1 VSARPYLRGVSL
13 RREDVASY
21 DSYPFSIPAVRELR
35 GLEFHPDVTFIIGE
49 NGCGKSTL
57 LEAIAAAW
65 GFNPEGGTVN
75 FRFSTRASH
84 SELHTHLRLVK
95 STRRPRDGFFLRAES
110 FLNSPGSTRDFRLT
124 HFCAGHR
131 TVSAARGE

>member
-1 VSARPYLRGVSL
+1 VDHAAGV
-13 RREDVASY
+13 VV
-21 DSYPFSIPAVRELR
+21 PAVRELR

-75 FRFSTRASH
+75 FRTPTFDS
-84 SELHTHLRLVK
+84 
-95 STRRPRDGFFLRAES
+95 
-110 FLNSPGSTRDFRLT
+110 
-124 HFCAGHR
+124 
-131 TVSAARGE
+131 

>member
-1 VSARPYLRGVSL
+1 VDHAAGV
-13 RREDVASY
+13 V
-21 DSYPFSIPAVRELR
+21 FPAVRELR

-75 FRFSTRASH
+75 FRTPTFDS
-84 SELHTHLRLVK
+84 
-95 STRRPRDGFFLRAES
+95 
-110 FLNSPGSTRDFRLT
+110 
-124 HFCAGHR
+124 
-131 TVSAARGE
+131 

>member
-1 VSARPYLRGVSL
+1 MNARPYLRGVSL
-13 RREDVASY
+13 RREDVPSY

-65 GFNPEGGTVN
+65 GFNPEGG
-75 FRFSTRASH
+75 STGTIRW
-84 SELHTHLRLVK
+84 
-95 STRRPRDGFFLRAES
+95 
-110 FLNSPGSTRDFRLT
+110 
-124 HFCAGHR
+124 
-131 TVSAARGE
+131 

>member
-1 VSARPYLRGVSL
+1 VSGLVGNVDHAAGV
-13 RREDVASY
+13 VV
-21 DSYPFSIPAVRELR
+21 PAVRELR

-75 FRFSTRASH
+75 FRTPTFDS
-84 SELHTHLRLVK
+84 
-95 STRRPRDGFFLRAES
+95 
-110 FLNSPGSTRDFRLT
+110 
-124 HFCAGHR
+124 
-131 TVSAARGE
+131 